1 MKALKDYPGII
12 KISRLVAVLSFL
24 FGSLI
29 LLFFYLTENTLFMLL
44 GVIYLFAAVLV
55 NSLFLSKLILQYSK
69 SEDKKGVKSSVILM
83 LLNIP
88 IAYGYYLFVRQI
100 FSRILEMLQ

>member
-1 MKALKDYPGII
+1 MKALKEETGII
-12 KISRLVAVLSFL
+12 KTSRLVALLSFV

-44 GVIYLFAAVLV
+44 GIIYLFAAVVV
-55 NSLFLSKLILQYSK
+55 NSVFLSKLILQYSK

-88 IAYGYYLFVRQI
+88 IAFSYYLFVRQI
-100 FSRILEMLQ
+100 FSSIIEIL